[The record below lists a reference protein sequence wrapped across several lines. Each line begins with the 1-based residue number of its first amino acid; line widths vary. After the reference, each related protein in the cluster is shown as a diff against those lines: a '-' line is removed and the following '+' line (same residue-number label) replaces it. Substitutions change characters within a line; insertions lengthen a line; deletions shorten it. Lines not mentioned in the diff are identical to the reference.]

1 MTRLPLLQEVA
12 RQGAAASTCSVTVKQ
27 CLPDE
32 LAQHVQRVRLQ
43 QGRLVVMT
51 ESAAWAARLRYAVA
65 DAEARIRTAH
75 PEVTTIAIKV
85 SPQREPAT
93 GSN

>member
-1 MTRLPLLQEVA
+1 
-12 RQGAAASTCSVTVKQ
+12 
-27 CLPDE
+27 
-32 LAQHVQRVRLQ
+32 
-43 QGRLVVMT
+43 MT

-65 DAEARIRTAH
+65 DAEERIRTAH

-93 GSN
+93 DSN